1 MGNDNIPKHS
11 QTISGK
17 LENLWQENSRFSRND
32 AYEQHGR
39 SLGGVGLWREG
50 IYLMVVRD
58 FEAEGLLAMAKVP
71 EVLHILFDQQGDIV
85 DLRIGAGIAVL
96 VENILPKD

>member
-1 MGNDNIPKHS
+1 
-11 QTISGK
+11 
-17 LENLWQENSRFSRND
+17 
-32 AYEQHGR
+32 
-39 SLGGVGLWREG
+39 
-50 IYLMVVRD
+50 MVVRD

-85 DLRIGAGIAVL
+85 DLRIGAGIGVV